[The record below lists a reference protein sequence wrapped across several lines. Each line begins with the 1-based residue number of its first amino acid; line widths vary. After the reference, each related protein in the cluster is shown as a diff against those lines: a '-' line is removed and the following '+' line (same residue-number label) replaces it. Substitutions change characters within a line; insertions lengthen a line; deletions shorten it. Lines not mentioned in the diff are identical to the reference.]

1 MKSDLMDELIRSY
14 LLSLSQLFPISS
26 SFFRF
31 STDYD
36 ITGTIA

>member
-1 MKSDLMDELIRSY
+1 MKSDLMDELIRSL

-31 STDYD
+31 LADYD
-36 ITGTIA
+36 ITGMIA